1 MIKVRP
7 YQMSDQDQIE
17 QLFYDTVH
25 EINSRDYS
33 QEQIN
38 LWVEQGK
45 KIGFPDRWKKIM
57 LLLLK

>member
-45 KIGFPDRWKKIM
+45 K
-57 LLLLK
+57 